1 MTTSELKLTVGADPE
16 WFLKDKDGKNVS
28 AHGIIS
34 GSKRDPH
41 PLDHGF
47 VQLDGTSI
55 EANIPPATT
64 ASDFAGS
71 VQRTLD
77 CIRRAVPGDYTF
89 DFSPSV
95 KYDRDYFDLVIPQDC
110 KELGCD
116 PDYNAYEGGKV
127 NPKPNPEGST
137 LRTGAGHLHL
147 GWGTNFDPSDSSHI
161 WDCCYL
167 VQNLDR
173 FFGPFEVLWDQDTE
187 RRNLYGKPGAF
198 RPKSYGVEYRVLSNA
213 WLKYPKLWPWIF
225 NSTKFVFDKTVAGEK
240 IHINYYARGDIIE
253 LNDQLRYNM
262 NAPDKLYFQEEFLEN

>member
-1 MTTSELKLTVGADPE
+1 MTTKLNLTIGADPE
-16 WFLKDKDGKNVS
+16 FFLKKDGKNVS
-28 AHGIIS
+28 AHGIVS
-34 GSKRDPH
+34 GTKRNPS
-41 PLDHGF
+41 PMGSGF
-47 VQLDGTSI
+47 VQLDGTAV
-55 EANIPPATT
+55 EFNIAP
-64 ASDFAGS
+64 ASDADGFSGGIQS
-71 VQRTLD
+71 VLD
-77 CIRRAVPGDYTF
+77 SIRASIPGDYSF

-95 KYDRDYFDLVIPQDC
+95 KYDRDYFDAVIPPDC

-147 GWGTNFDPSDSSHI
+147 GWGTNFDPADSSHI

-173 FFGPFEVLWDQDTE
+173 FFGPFEELWDTDTD
-187 RRNLYGKPGAF
+187 RRSLYGKPGAF

-225 NSTKFVFDKTVAGEK
+225 NSTKFVFNKTVAGEK
-240 IHINYYARGDIIE
+240 ILIPSYAHGDPFELKSVLKYE
-253 LNDQLRYNM
+253 LN
-262 NAPDKLYFQEEFLEN
+262 APESVYFPEDVVVED

>member
-1 MTTSELKLTVGADPE
+1 MTTNKLALLIGSDPE
-16 WFLKDKDGKNVS
+16 IFLKKGDKNVS
-28 AHGIIS
+28 AHESGIT
-34 GSKRDPH
+34 GTKRNPS
-41 PLDHGF
+41 PLGDGF
-47 VQLDGTSI
+47 IQIDGTAL
-55 EANIPPATT
+55 EFNTKPAST
-64 ASDFAGS
+64 ADEFAGS
-71 VQRTLD
+71 IQSMLNS
-77 CIRRAVPGDYTF
+77 IRAAIPQEYSF

-95 KYDRDYFDLVIPQDC
+95 KYDREYFDAVIPQDC

-137 LRTGAGHLHL
+137 MRTGAGHLHL

-173 FFGPFEVLWDQDTE
+173 FFSPFEVLWDQDTE

-213 WLKYPKLWPWIF
+213 WLKYPRLWPWIF

-240 IHINYYARGDIIE
+240 IHINYYARGDIDE
-253 LNDQLRYNM
+253 LNDQLRYNV
-262 NAPDKLYFQEEFLEN
+262 NAPDKIYFDEEFLEV